1 MKRFLAALALA
12 PCLALAQAYPTKPVR
27 IIVPFPP
34 GGTTDLIAR
43 MVQAKFQE
51 FLGTQVLIE
60 NRGGAGGSIGAG
72 EAARSAPD
80 GYTLLMVFDTHAVN
94 HHLYKEAPDPFKTLD
109 HLMLM
114 VTSPSTLVAVS
125 NFAPGNL
132 RELVERARADAGKV
146 TYATA
151 GAGSSNHLGALLLE
165 QYAGIRMT
173 HIPYKGGGPM
183 VQALLGNQVDICLMS
198 TPLIL
203 PHIQAGKVKA
213 IAVGGR
219 QRLAQLPNVPTLAE
233 TYPGFEQVSWFGL
246 LTPVGVPKEISARI
260 HRDMARTL
268 QVPEVRQRLTERG
281 FEVLASSPEEF
292 LRFVRAESDK
302 LGKLIRDSGIKVE

>member
-1 MKRFLAALALA
+1 M
-12 PCLALAQAYPTKPVR
+12 
-27 IIVPFPP
+27 
-34 GGTTDLIAR
+34 
-43 MVQAKFQE
+43 
-51 FLGTQVLIE
+51 
-60 NRGGAGGSIGAG
+60 
-72 EAARSAPD
+72 
-80 GYTLLMVFDTHAVN
+80 LMVFDTHAVN

-114 VTSPSTLVAVS
+114 VTSPSTLVAVA

-132 RELVERARADAGKV
+132 RELVERARADAGRV

-173 HIPYKGGGPM
+173 HVPYKGGGPM